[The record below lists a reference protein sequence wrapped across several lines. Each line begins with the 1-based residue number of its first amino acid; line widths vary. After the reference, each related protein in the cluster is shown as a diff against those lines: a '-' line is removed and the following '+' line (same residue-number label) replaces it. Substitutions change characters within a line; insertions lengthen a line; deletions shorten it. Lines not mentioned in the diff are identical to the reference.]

1 MLERLGI
8 SVPLTGTAME
18 IVSSDDGTGQKT
30 RGFHMMDRSPTA
42 SDKYNNIPLLLEGS
56 FLGVVLIVKA
66 ASN

>member
-1 MLERLGI
+1 
-8 SVPLTGTAME
+8 ME